1 MAFPKSFEGKDL
13 LSKAPC
19 RVTQKELNL
28 YHLTVNEEESTQTE
42 SNENAEDSTA
52 DLIVKC

>member
-1 MAFPKSFEGKDL
+1 MAFPKSHEGKDL

-19 RVTQKELNL
+19 RVGQKELNL
-28 YHLTVNEEESTQTE
+28 YHLTIKEEESASAE